1 MNDTGFLIITSNIAI
16 AEECLPFKLSET
28 ITISKGTEFEKTAF
42 QKMIKDAGYFSKLII
57 PLGAKKSVSEIDGS
71 VSWQSDETFTPYII
85 LYNGF
90 NKLIP
95 DLELACALMQ
105 PKILL
110 GMNGVYADT
119 NHNSLA
125 MYSMMSNEGLYW
137 MGEQTQRETT
147 TYYKKDL
154 DELSKIFNCVVSLG
168 GENHYKRILEL
179 YKNTTYI
186 IRNSS
191 LLTLSYFSI
200 LEALLTNQDG
210 LSITKQL
217 ERKISLLFNLNGAVD
232 HASFFGNMN
241 SKKLWS
247 KLYALRSNIAHGN
260 NYEIDSS
267 LKNFEQVNEFLE
279 LVVVKLLRFALYN
292 QALVEDLKEC

>member
-16 AEECLPFKLSET
+16 AEECLPFKISET
-28 ITISKGTEFEKTAF
+28 ITISRGTEFEKTAF

-57 PLGAKKSVSEIDGS
+57 PLGAKKSVSENDGS
-71 VSWQSDETFTPYII
+71 VSWESDETFIPYII
-85 LYNGF
+85 LYSGF
-90 NKLIP
+90 NKLVP

-110 GMNGVYADT
+110 GMNGVYANT

-137 MGEQTQRETT
+137 MGQQAQKETT
-147 TYYKKDL
+147 SYYKKDL
-154 DELSKIFNCVVSLG
+154 EELAKLFDCVVSLG
-168 GENHYKRILEL
+168 NENHYRRILEL
-179 YKNTTYI
+179 YKNTTHI
-186 IRNSS
+186 IKNSS

-217 ERKISLLFNLNGAVD
+217 ERKINLLFNLNGFVD
-232 HASFFGNMN
+232 HASFFGSMN

-267 LKNFEQVNEFLE
+267 LKNFERVNEFLE

-292 QALVEDLKEC
+292 QVLVEDLKEC